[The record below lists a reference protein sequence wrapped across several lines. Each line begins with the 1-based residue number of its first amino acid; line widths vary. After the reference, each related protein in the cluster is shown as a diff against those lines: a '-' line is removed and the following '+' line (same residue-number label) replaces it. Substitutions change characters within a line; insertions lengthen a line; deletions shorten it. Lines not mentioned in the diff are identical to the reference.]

1 MKLYPESNI
10 DLEIQKENILIK
22 LNNNLNIQ
30 RGNQKILM
38 QCLFN
43 LNSIIQN
50 ISQLEIL
57 TTLSV
62 ILKNLKDNLDF
73 TKTNLSTLESLKHIL
88 TTIDF
93 SDSKS
98 LEAVENYNTLVSNFD
113 ILLYESMCN
122 INAFIFEY
130 MKHIESFTRNSVYNY
145 TDKQINLKGTQ
156 ENELKTEELK
166 DNKILLISET
176 QNKVFLPYSISDLK
190 NKLKNSTL
198 YNSIEEIINNEYI
211 LSLDKYKNSII
222 ARFKETFNL
231 MRKKENASISDSLDL
246 ALELSFNNLLNPA
259 IITACKNLDEL
270 DVYLDCLNSNELDKF
285 TCFEIKYEIL
295 PRKIKE

>member
-1 MKLYPESNI
+1 MKLYPEANI
-10 DLEIQKENILIK
+10 DLEKQKENILIK

-30 RGNQKILM
+30 RGYQKILM

-50 ISQLEIL
+50 ISQLDIL

-73 TKTNLSTLESLKHIL
+73 TKTNLSTLESLKHSL

-93 SDSKS
+93 SVPKS
-98 LEAVENYNTLVSNFD
+98 LEAVENYNKLVSNFD

-122 INAFIFEY
+122 INEFIFEY
-130 MKHIESFTRNSVYNY
+130 MKHIESITCNSVYNNS
-145 TDKQINLKGTQ
+145 DKKINLKEKQ

-166 DNKILLISET
+166 DNKVLLISET
-176 QNKVFLPYSISDLK
+176 QNKVFLPYSISDLN

-211 LSLDKYKNSII
+211 LPLDKYKNSII

-285 TCFEIKYEIL
+285 TFFEIKYEIL
-295 PRKIKE
+295 PRKIK